1 MDNVF
6 AVRSPL
12 GRLGKNFSSID
23 KTEWVPE
30 DHGQNL
36 PGHCFKTVEKVK
48 LPDF

>member
-1 MDNVF
+1 MGNVF
-6 AVRSPL
+6 TVRSPL
-12 GRLGKNFSSID
+12 GRLGGKLSRID
-23 KTEWVPE
+23 KSEWMPE